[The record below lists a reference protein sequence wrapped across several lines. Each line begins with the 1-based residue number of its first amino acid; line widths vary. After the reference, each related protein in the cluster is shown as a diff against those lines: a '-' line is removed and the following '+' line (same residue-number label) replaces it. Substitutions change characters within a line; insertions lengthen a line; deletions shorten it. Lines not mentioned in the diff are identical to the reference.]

1 MQLFSLKERVL
12 RIMVAFVVMVLG
24 SAGILTLVLAMN
36 SLTPTRKEKPVDY
49 KEMTVASKKKP
60 PKKKKR
66 QEQKRERPQKN
77 IRKSA
82 PTPVISTAISGL
94 SFDLPQMQGFG
105 LGDAVDQ
112 LIGEQAVKDMVM
124 TAESVDVV
132 PAPTYEGTLE
142 YPARAR
148 RNNQEGYVVINML
161 INQAGMVE
169 KVKVLESVPMGV
181 FDSVT
186 VAWARSLKFTP
197 AYYNGKPVKTWA
209 RRRIPF
215 KLSG

>member
-1 MQLFSLKERVL
+1 MNLFSIKERLTRFLVS
-12 RIMVAFVVMVLG
+12 IIVMILG
-24 SAGILTLVLAMN
+24 SAGVLGLVLAMN
-36 SLTPTRKEKPVDY
+36 SLTPPKKEAKVDY
-49 KEMTVASKKKP
+49 KEMTAASKKKP
-60 PKKKKR
+60 PKKKKKQER
-66 QEQKRERPQKN
+66 QRQHPKKSV
-77 IRKSA
+77 RKTA
-82 PTPVISTAISGL
+82 PAPVISTAISGL
-94 SFDLPQMQGFG
+94 SFDLPQMEGFG

-132 PAPTYEGTLE
+132 PEPVFEGTLE

-161 INQAGMVE
+161 IDSDGSVA
-169 KVKVLESVPMGV
+169 KVKVLESMPVGV

-186 VAWARSLKFTP
+186 VEWAKSLKFTP
-197 AYYNGKPVKTWA
+197 AFYNGKAVKTWA

>member
-1 MQLFSLKERVL
+1 MQLFSVKERIIRVL
-12 RIMVAFVVMVLG
+12 VAFLVMALG

-36 SLTPTRKEKPVDY
+36 SLTPPEKEKPVDY
-49 KEMTVASKKKP
+49 REMTAARKKKP
-60 PKKKKR
+60 PKKNKQ
-66 QEQKRERPQKN
+66 QEQKRERPKRN
-77 IRKSA
+77 VRKAA
-82 PTPVISTAISGL
+82 PAPVISTAISEL

-132 PAPTYEGTLE
+132 PEPTYEGNLE

-161 INQAGMVE
+161 ISQDGSVE

-186 VAWARSLKFTP
+186 VSWAKNLKFTP
-197 AYYNGKPVKTWA
+197 AYYNGKAVKTWA

>member
-1 MQLFSLKERVL
+1 MHLYSKQERL
-12 RIMVAFVVMVLG
+12 ARFAIALLVMILG
-24 SAGILTLVLAMN
+24 SAGVLSLVLAMN
-36 SLTPTRKEKPVDY
+36 SLTPPKKEAKVDY
-49 KEMTVASKKKP
+49 KEMTAAQKKKP
-60 PKKKKR
+60 KPKKKR
-66 QEQKRERPQKN
+66 REQKKQRPKRTT
-77 IRKSA
+77 RKAA
-82 PTPVISTAISGL
+82 PAPVISTAISGL
-94 SFDLPQMQGFG
+94 SFDLPQMEGFG
-105 LGDAVDQ
+105 LGEAVDQ

-124 TAESVDVV
+124 TPESVDVV
-132 PAPTYEGTLE
+132 PEPVYEGTLE

-161 INQAGMVE
+161 IGADGAVE
-169 KVKVLESVPMGV
+169 KVNVLESVPVGV

-186 VAWARSLKFTP
+186 LNWAKNLRFTP